1 MSIFI
6 YNEMKIL
13 NFFNFIL
20 ENYKK
25 IEVPFQFCQEFD
37 YVLREIESPISSE
50 IRKMRLQP
58 SEISLLNIGDDPDTV
73 SFTTSQK
80 LSQHFKT
87 DDQRQLNL
95 FIQPLSRNTEIYHK
109 NRTNIKVGRLV
120 KKLFGSKFSDSE
132 IEKFVNQYKSSLD
145 SKVLNFEI
153 WEGNKIIYGYKSKNY
168 TYDGSSSNPLLN
180 SCMNDELHLIDFY
193 QYVPVKLLVLLNND
207 GHIFGRALI
216 WQTDKGLFM
225 DRVYTAFDQDYY
237 KFIDYASKNGLIY
250 KNENKSGAKVEYLK
264 DGKVSW
270 FPIKIRLKF
279 NIDEYSK
286 EEFTGRV
293 RDIPYM
299 DTFIYGQKNVIS
311 NYEPLDNKYYVLT
324 DTDGEPLEV
333 IPQYDIN
340 GQRIETDE
348 LDNYEWSNAQN
359 GWIYNR
365 NGYYVKSEQDF
376 FSLDYLKDPK
386 NGFIFNEKDGWI
398 KIKN

>member
-1 MSIFI
+1 
-6 YNEMKIL
+6 MKIL

-25 IEVPFQFCQEFD
+25 IEVPLQFCQEFD
-37 YVLREIESPISSE
+37 YTLREIESPISSE
-50 IRKMRLQP
+50 IRKLRLQP
-58 SEISLLNIGDDPDTV
+58 SEISLLNIGDEPDTV

-153 WEGNKIIYGYKSKNY
+153 WEGNKIISGYKSKNY

-237 KFIDYASKNGLIY
+237 KFIDYASKNGIIY
-250 KNENKSGAKVEYLK
+250 KKENKSGSQVEYVK
-264 DGKVSW
+264 DGKSSW
-270 FPIKIRLKF
+270 FTMKIRLKF

-299 DTFIYGQKNVIS
+299 DTFIYGQKDILS

>member
-1 MSIFI
+1 MPIFI
-6 YNEMKIL
+6 YNKMKIL

-25 IEVPFQFCQEFD
+25 IEVPLQFCQEFD
-37 YVLREIESPISSE
+37 YTLRQIESPISSE
-50 IRKMRLQP
+50 IIKLRLQP
-58 SEISLLNIGDDPDTV
+58 SEISLLNIGDEPDTV

-120 KKLFGSKFSDSE
+120 RKLFGSKFSDVE
-132 IEKFVNQYKSSLD
+132 IEKFVNQYKSIMD
-145 SKVLNFEI
+145 NKILNFEI
-153 WEGNKIIYGYKSKNY
+153 WEGYKIISGYQSKNY
-168 TYDGSSSNPLLN
+168 TYDGSSSNSLLN

-207 GHIFGRALI
+207 DHIFGRALI
-216 WQTDKGLFM
+216 WQTDRGLFM

-237 KFIDYASKNGLIY
+237 KFIDYASKNGIIY
-250 KNENKSGAKVEYLK
+250 KKENKSGPQIEYVK
-264 DGKVSW
+264 DGKSSW
-270 FPIKIRLKF
+270 FTMKIRLKF
-279 NIDEYSK
+279 NIEDFSR
-286 EEFTGRV
+286 EEFTDKV

-299 DTFIYGQKNVIS
+299 DTFIYGQKDILS

-359 GWIYNR
+359 GWVYKIS
-365 NGYYVKSEQDF
+365 GYYVASEKDF
-376 FSLDYLKDPK
+376 FSLYYLKDPK
-386 NGFIFNEKDGWI
+386 NGFAFSEKDGWI
-398 KIKN
+398 KI

>member
-1 MSIFI
+1 
-6 YNEMKIL
+6 
-13 NFFNFIL
+13 
-20 ENYKK
+20 
-25 IEVPFQFCQEFD
+25 
-37 YVLREIESPISSE
+37 
-50 IRKMRLQP
+50 
-58 SEISLLNIGDDPDTV
+58 
-73 SFTTSQK
+73 
-80 LSQHFKT
+80 
-87 DDQRQLNL
+87 
-95 FIQPLSRNTEIYHK
+95 
-109 NRTNIKVGRLV
+109 
-120 KKLFGSKFSDSE
+120 
-132 IEKFVNQYKSSLD
+132 
-145 SKVLNFEI
+145 
-153 WEGNKIIYGYKSKNY
+153 
-168 TYDGSSSNPLLN
+168 
-180 SCMNDELHLIDFY
+180 MNDELHLIDFY

>member
-1 MSIFI
+1 
-6 YNEMKIL
+6 MKIL